1 MNSATYNTTPRWL
14 SIVLGIASILFGWL
28 FLTNPGT
35 TLLGHRA
42 VVGPLLPGDRHHV
55 HHRDVHRQPPG
66 SKLWKL
72 IGGILAI
79 IAGVV
84 LLANPIIGSIA
95 TGATFNFLVA
105 FFAIIAGI
113 ALLIDGFQGG
123 GCLAIILG
131 ILGIVLG
138 ILVLFNPLSGMVA
151 LPHHDGHFRHRR
163 RYHSDPRRDLPPEP
177 AASAP
182 APVRAPVPPEAAPKV
197 DVNKA
202 VVASDGSRHSHC
214 SRDKSRG
221 G

>member
-35 TLLGHRA
+35 TLLA
-42 VVGPLLPGDRHHV
+42 IALLLGFYFLV
-55 HHRDVHRQPPG
+55 IGIMSIIGMFTGAPG

-79 IAGVV
+79 IAGVI

-95 TGATFNFLVA
+95 TGVTFNFLVA

-123 GCLAIILG
+123 GCLAVILG

-138 ILVLFNPLSGMVA
+138 ILVLFNPLSGVAA
-151 LPHHDGHFRHRR
+151 LPIMMGIFAIGAGIVAILGAIFRPSPPPRPPRPCARR
-163 RYHSDPRRDLPPEP
+163 FPRLRPRLT
-177 AASAP
+177 
-182 APVRAPVPPEAAPKV
+182 
-197 DVNKA
+197 
-202 VVASDGSRHSHC
+202 
-214 SRDKSRG
+214 
-221 G
+221 